1 MSCITTFSGK
11 HLDPTKPDVDMI
23 DAIDIAHALSMLC
36 RANGHFP
43 SFYSVAQ
50 HSINCA
56 KEAEARGLSPKIQLA
71 CLLHDGSEAYLS
83 DITRPVKRVLKE
95 YRVIEKRLQNL
106 IWEKWI
112 KDPLTDEELKQVF
125 LIDDAMLYCEFMY
138 FMNEKVCEY
147 TIPVISNPYFKEEN
161 HRNVE
166 MKFMKMLESLTGEK
180 KQGLVVGA
188 DWKRGKWLAVEIE
201 DGITRSREFAD
212 ISDLCKEYESA
223 KVILIDIPIGL
234 PESSEEA
241 AMRPDS
247 MARQMLGGRKSSIF
261 NAPFRQIVYTES
273 KAEAWELN
281 RLLNAKLQPVGLA
294 LAGAVRQVDRFLQ
307 EHENWKNRLMESHP
321 EVAFRILNDK
331 PLVYSKHTSEGLK
344 ERYDILTRYNLYIKS
359 LIPDRNKMD
368 DDLLDAACLAITA
381 QLGLRYGFTTL
392 PEDPEFDSKG
402 IKMQMV
408 FCDII

>member
-11 HLDPTKPDVDMI
+11 HLDPTKPDADMI
-23 DAIDIAHALSMLC
+23 DAIDIAHALSMIC
-36 RANGHFP
+36 RANGHFS

-56 KEAEARGLSPKIQLA
+56 NEAAARGLSAKIQLA

-95 YRVIEKRLQNL
+95 YRVIEKRIQNL

-112 KDPLTDEELKQVF
+112 NAPLTDEELKQVF

-138 FMNEKVCEY
+138 FMNEKVGECDTPMLSE
-147 TIPVISNPYFKEEN
+147 PSFDVDDFRSVEN
-161 HRNVE
+161 
-166 MKFMKMLESLTGEK
+166 KFLKKLESLINREHR
-180 KQGLVVGA
+180 GLAVGV
-188 DWKRGKWLAVEIE
+188 DWKKGKWLAVEIKDE
-201 DGITRSREFAD
+201 IIRSREFAD
-212 ISDLCKEYESA
+212 ISDLCREYESA
-223 KVILIDIPIGL
+223 DAILIDIPIGL
-234 PESSEEA
+234 PESSEESL
-241 AMRPDS
+241 MRPDS
-247 MARQMLGGRKSSIF
+247 AARQLLGGRKSSIF
-261 NAPFRQIVYTES
+261 NAPFRQIVYAES
-273 KAEAWELN
+273 RSEAWELN

-294 LAGAVRQVDRFLQ
+294 LADAVRQVDRFLQ
-307 EHENWKNRLMESHP
+307 EHENWKNRLLESHP
-321 EVAFRILNDK
+321 EVAFRILNGK
-331 PLVYSKHTSEGLK
+331 PLVYSKHTPEGLK

-359 LIPDRNKMD
+359 LIPDGNKID

-392 PEDPEFDSKG
+392 PKSPVFDDKG